1 MDSYESIQALHKAL
15 PPFAPYI
22 PVALLPYFALVLLSS
37 TFALAFYFSTR
48 VFDMHLW
55 NRMPKD
61 TLPIRETAVA
71 TTASVLAGFGVVA
84 LFNSAGVYV

>member
-1 MDSYESIQALHKAL
+1 MDSYESIQALHKVL

-37 TFALAFYFSTR
+37 TFALAFYFST
-48 VFDMHLW
+48 
-55 NRMPKD
+55 MPKD